1 MALPDLRTESFV
13 TAVAGAMLALAASAD
28 AVEGAVREI
37 LGSAMTHCTMRCART
52 CSACYA
58 VILAVSTSR
67 ALCNKLLQ
75 LLLRREHVPALP
87 VIFTVNDNSLPDTDQ
102 IRHGLRAFLRQ
113 CSTTQSIHTQTRR
126 ATLRKRRNRERVRC
140 GVQLAMKTRAADP
153 LRVLPVQQDDTAQQG
168 GTAPAADSIPDGM
181 MMRASPRVC
190 HVAPLA
196 YARRFSSCRDRPVS
210 RASRH
215 VQRTLRRPA

>member
-28 AVEGAVREI
+28 AVDGAVREI

-102 IRHGLRAFLRQ
+102 IRHGLRAF
-113 CSTTQSIHTQTRR
+113 CDS
-126 ATLRKRRNRERVRC
+126 AVRW
-140 GVQLAMKTRAADP
+140 
-153 LRVLPVQQDDTAQQG
+153 
-168 GTAPAADSIPDGM
+168 PAA
-181 MMRASPRVC
+181 RVC
-190 HVAPLA
+190 TRGVYCGGIVARFRSSQRDELCRTMFHDSSVAEVFISGGVLA
-196 YARRFSSCRDRPVS
+196 RGALFLH
-210 RASRH
+210 AH
-215 VQRTLRRPA
+215 